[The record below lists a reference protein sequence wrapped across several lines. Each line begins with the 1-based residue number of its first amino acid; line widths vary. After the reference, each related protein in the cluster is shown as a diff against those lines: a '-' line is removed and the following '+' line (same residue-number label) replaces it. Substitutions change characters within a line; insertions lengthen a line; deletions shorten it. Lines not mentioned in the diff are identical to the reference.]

1 MSECNYKDKLT
12 CSKKVNSNIHDGTM
26 LKIKAFKEYTHAWL
40 EKVINFSKNSHRI
53 LEYINFVDCMAS
65 SGLYFNKKYGD
76 FYDGTAIRVIDIFIN
91 SAKKY
96 NNIQFKIYLNDIN
109 KQYVKCL
116 NCIKKRKK
124 INIPNNLKIYISN
137 EDKYDFISNIKN
149 MDNFNKYSSKS
160 LIIYDPYEVDFEWRK
175 LEPILQLNADLL
187 ITHFFP
193 NDPKRNMKTKNEKLI
208 QRYEHAYEINFN
220 EMKNIFES
228 KKNSFDRNI
237 LFRNILHE
245 NLKKYSGKKFIAY
258 APIIIEKKLHV
269 YDIICASYSNYAQEL
284 LKNTMY
290 KLYKEAESRISTEK
304 YYQPKLFDFCDED
317 LYQKDRSEGI
327 SEYKF
332 YYDESHIIFMFIAE
346 FGGKTLS
353 KEDFNKRLREHP
365 YLPSNILNLVKK
377 TYQYKIEK
385 KEING
390 RIVKYYIFPERGF

>member
-1 MSECNYKDKLT
+1 
-12 CSKKVNSNIHDGTM
+12 
-26 LKIKAFKEYTHAWL
+26 
-40 EKVINFSKNSHRI
+40 
-53 LEYINFVDCMAS
+53 MAS
-65 SGLYFNKKYGD
+65 SGLYFNKKYDD

-124 INIPNNLKIYISN
+124 LNIPNNLKIYISN

-160 LIIYDPYEVDFEWRK
+160 LIIYDPYEVDFEWHK

-290 KLYKEAESRISTEK
+290 KFIKKLNLKFLQKNIISQSYLISVMKIYIKRKEVKEYLNTNFIMMNHISFLCLSQSLVEK
-304 YYQPKLFDFCDED
+304 N
-317 LYQKDRSEGI
+317 YQK
-327 SEYKF
+327 
-332 YYDESHIIFMFIAE
+332 M
-346 FGGKTLS
+346 
-353 KEDFNKRLREHP
+353 
-365 YLPSNILNLVKK
+365 IL
-377 TYQYKIEK
+377 T
-385 KEING
+385 
-390 RIVKYYIFPERGF
+390 RD